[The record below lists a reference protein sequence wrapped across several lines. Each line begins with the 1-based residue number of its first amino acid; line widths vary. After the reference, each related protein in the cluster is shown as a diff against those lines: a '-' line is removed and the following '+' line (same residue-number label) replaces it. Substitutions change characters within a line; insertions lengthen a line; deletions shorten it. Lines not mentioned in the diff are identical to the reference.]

1 MSEEKPASDL
11 EEGLDAKAGTVLGG
25 QDVNVGHQLR
35 LARES
40 RGLSVDDV
48 SSALKLSPHQVEAIE
63 ANNWSHLPKT
73 IIRGF
78 VRNYAR
84 YLDLDAAPLMVAL
97 DGTSLPQGPELA
109 VNVGSP
115 VSMPREGRG
124 DRRDYVRVFSGLLI
138 LLLALLVYYFVPAQT
153 WQSTL
158 DSIKDRVFAESTQTV
173 TETAAEALKEVGKGT
188 DAGVSVVPLGNA
200 PAATTEVAPAA
211 PASSNVAP
219 SSAMPAPES
228 LPPAATPVSPSTA
241 SSSSS
246 SSTTGSGGALLFSFS
261 QPSWVEVRDGTGQII
276 FSQLNQAGSS
286 REISGRP
293 PFSLVVGNASAV
305 TLQYNGKPVDL
316 SKRSKEDVARLTLE

>member
-11 EEGLDAKAGTVLGG
+11 ADGLDTNAGAMSGG
-25 QDVNVGHQLR
+25 RDVNVGHQLR

-48 SSALKLSPHQVEAIE
+48 SAALKLSPHQVEAIE

-84 YLDLDAAPLMVAL
+84 YLDLDASPLMVAL

-124 DRRDYVRVFSGLLI
+124 DRRDYVRVFAGLLI
-138 LLLALLVYYFVPAQT
+138 LLLAVLAYYFVPAQT
-153 WQSTL
+153 WRSTL
-158 DSIKDRVFAESTQTV
+158 DSIKDRVFSQSTKSIPETV
-173 TETAAEALKEVGKGT
+173 VEPPKEVGKGG
-188 DAGVSVVPLGNA
+188 DAGGAGVLVNHTPGTATDVVSPVTPITLDVVP
-200 PAATTEVAPAA
+200 PPAA
-211 PASSNVAP
+211 PTT
-219 SSAMPAPES
+219 EFQ
-228 LPPAATPVSPSTA
+228 TPTTLGGA
-241 SSSSS
+241 
-246 SSTTGSGGALLFSFS
+246 STTTSGTAMVFSFS

-276 FSQLNQAGSS
+276 FSQLNQGGSS
-286 REISGRP
+286 RELSGRP
-293 PFSLVVGNASAV
+293 PFSLVVGNASSV
-305 TLQYNGKPVDL
+305 TLLYKGKPVDL

>member
-11 EEGLDAKAGTVLGG
+11 EEGEDANAGTVSGG
-25 QDVNVGHQLR
+25 RDVNVGHQLR

-173 TETAAEALKEVGKGT
+173 KESAAEAPKEVGKGT
-188 DAGVSVVPLGNA
+188 DAGVSGVPIGNA

-211 PASSNVAP
+211 PASSNAAL
-219 SSAMPAPES
+219 SSAMPAPEL

-241 SSSSS
+241 SSSS